1 MDYDTTNGNMVGPTV
16 NGVTCLIHEDKNTGL
31 GQDILISP
39 TAADPT
45 AALKIQPGP
54 NNPLTSNP
62 SATYVTNS
70 DSLVVVPM
78 FDASVPITS
87 GQTQLLVV
95 GFMQVFIN
103 SVGNPQGTV
112 YSTVINVTRCT
123 PGGPGPISGAIGTP
137 LPLRLVRNSGT

>member
-1 MDYDTTNGNMVGPTV
+1 
-16 NGVTCLIHEDKNTGL
+16 VTD
-31 GQDILISP
+31 
-39 TAADPT
+39 
-45 AALKIQPGP
+45 
-54 NNPLTSNP
+54 
-62 SATYVTNS
+62 S

-95 GFMQVFIN
+95 GFMQVFIH

-112 YSTVINVTRCT
+112 YSTIINVTRCT
-123 PGGPGPISGAIGTP
+123 PAGPGPISGAIGTP